1 MFLFAHAFYILFY
14 LQNWLVTG
22 FSIVLCCCIYIYIY
36 IFYFTLQLS
45 FLMVDLFVKATQFF
59 RLLSSFLWW
68 WNTYLYHLCHNFIHK
83 FWNYCID
90 TFDVIYRRREFITD
104 IGFHMAIAFI
114 WSWSECPAQ
123 WYVGQFIGFI
133 QNPMKHLSKSF
144 GRNSWRRC

>member
-36 IFYFTLQLS
+36 FLFYITAQFLDGRFICKSYVIFS
-45 FLMVDLFVKATQFF
+45 FIEFIFVMVK
-59 RLLSSFLWW
+59 
-68 WNTYLYHLCHNFIHK
+68 YLYHLCHNFIHK